1 MNELGKG
8 VKGILPLLGLS
19 LRLFLFLIPVGFL
32 GWAGFRKVRPVV
44 KGIKKGKDAVVGKNK
59 KKRKDGKPA
68 SADPNP
74 SGMRMFRKGG

>member
-44 KGIKKGKDAVVGKNK
+44 KGIKKGKDAVVRK
-59 KKRKDGKPA
+59 KKGKAAKPA
-68 SADPNP
+68 SADPSP
-74 SGMRMFRKGG
+74 SGMGMFRKGG